1 MVEKNLIKMSI
12 TQKGESEE
20 VQIDWALI
28 EKYLV
33 DLNLNGKDKQ
43 EQTSN
48 HETQQLQVGTS
59 SSLKLILSDT
69 ICPLGPSLLSPTTF
83 LIHTPNQPPTSWNVV
98 FIALFIHTYS
108 GKLASCRN

>member
-1 MVEKNLIKMSI
+1 MMEKNLIKMSV
-12 TQKGESEE
+12 TQKRESKE

-33 DLNLNGKDKQ
+33 DLNLNGKDEQ

-59 SSLKLILSDT
+59 NSVKLILSDT
-69 ICPLGPSLLSPTTF
+69 ICPIRLIFAFPYHLSNPHSQPATHLMECSCSLLF
-83 LIHTPNQPPTSWNVV
+83 LYTHILGS
-98 FIALFIHTYS
+98 
-108 GKLASCRN
+108 